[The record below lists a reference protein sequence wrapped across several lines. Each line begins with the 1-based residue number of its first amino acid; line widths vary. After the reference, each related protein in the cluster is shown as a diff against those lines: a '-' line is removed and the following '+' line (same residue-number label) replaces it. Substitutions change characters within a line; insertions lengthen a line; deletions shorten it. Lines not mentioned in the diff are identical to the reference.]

1 MEIRQ
6 MWRLARW
13 FYLSLLLISI
23 SWSSHGQQNS
33 FSAGSDF
40 VTTNYQVHVSVGQ
53 VFGSF
58 QYTTPQVEEGVL
70 AALIELLVLATNPP
84 SERRFGIFPNPFT
97 DVIQLTSN
105 ISSVAQLVEVEV
117 YSMTGVQVDSRY
129 LYESTSQMSLAHLK
143 AGTYL
148 VRIRVPGQEDYI
160 QKIVKAN

>member
-70 AALIELLVLATNPP
+70 TALIELLVNPP
-84 SERRFGIFPNPFT
+84 AMRRFGIFPNPFT

-105 ISSVAQLVEVEV
+105 TSLVSQLIQVEV
-117 YSMTGVQVDSRY
+117 YTMTGVLVQSRY
-129 LYESTSQMSLAHLK
+129 LYESTSQVSLVHLK